1 MQMCS
6 QMNTFVYVYT
16 QTCVGYVETNT
27 PMYTHTHTHPSHT
40 YTHTYAPN
48 MHTHTPP
55 THAHTM
61 LDLTQFAYNMTSLY
75 MCANSMHTC
84 IRMPVC
90 TDKVHYG
97 RCIPSESQ
105 QTSTHLDAAL
115 RDVPDLFIIKAVE
128 SISVWVLTV
137 GNVYRMNTQY
147 THCELAE

>member
-16 QTCVGYVETNT
+16 PTHPCTHI
-27 PMYTHTHTHPSHT
+27 HTHTPPT

-84 IRMPVC
+84 ILC
-90 TDKVHYG
+90 LYKVHYG